1 MNYKSFI
8 ATMAALTLVWGC
20 SSSDDDNGKPTF
32 NNQTVPSTFQAS
44 PNPHWAVD
52 MTDTQEPPQ
61 WTAPDPAM
69 YENKMIVLLRLQ
81 EELVPF
87 STDADLMAVF
97 VDDEC
102 RALSQRSGTASKV
115 YFVFNIHSRNTYV
128 TEKYKIC
135 YYSGGLKQLFVLE
148 GEDTFRNEMNVGFDT
163 EFAPALING
172 STKYPVKTAFTVNLS
187 SIDSTEIEKSEGDRV
202 AVFVGDECRGVG
214 NPEAPFTVFGYKQNE
229 QGEVYYYSQNQG
241 GIFTAT
247 QPITL
252 AGDTLTYKLEY
263 EIEQ

>member
-1 MNYKSFI
+1 
-8 ATMAALTLVWGC
+8 MAALTLVWGC
-20 SSSDDDNGKPTF
+20 SSSDDDNGGKPTF

-61 WTAPDPAM
+61 WTAPDPAL

-87 STDADLMAVF
+87 STDADRMAVF

-102 RALSQRSGTASKV
+102 RALSQRTGTSSKV
-115 YFVFNIHSRNTYV
+115 YFVFNIHGSNTFS

-187 SIDSTEIEKSEGDRV
+187 SLDGTEIEKSEGDRV
-202 AVFVGDECRGVG
+202 AVFVGDECRGIG
-214 NPEAPFTVFGYKQNE
+214 KPEAPFTVFGYKK
-229 QGEVYYYSQNQG
+229 GERGKVLYYSQNQG

-247 QPITL
+247 QAITL